1 MDIKEILET
10 AIIEDTSA
18 DQETII
24 KARRASAEGAFQ
36 RLEEL
41 KFTLLRLEKVVND
54 TNIDNTEKSWHIA
67 YKSLTKAFQD
77 CIKEEKQIIVRS

>member
-1 MDIKEILET
+1 MDIREI
-10 AIIEDTSA
+10 IQEDNA
-18 DQETII
+18 VEQETII

-41 KFTLLRLEKVVND
+41 KTTLLRLEKVVND

-67 YKSLTKAFQD
+67 YKSLTKAFND